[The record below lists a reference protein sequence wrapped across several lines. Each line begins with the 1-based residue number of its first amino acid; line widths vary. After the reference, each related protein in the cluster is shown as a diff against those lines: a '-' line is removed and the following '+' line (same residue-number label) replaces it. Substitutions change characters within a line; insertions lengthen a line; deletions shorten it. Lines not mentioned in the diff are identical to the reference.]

1 MFSSPVVDIFMLT
14 ENHTRKDFMMLIS
27 ARSWSVMQYVGVIP
41 GFHPLIT
48 DRASAIIS
56 SPDGC
61 LQQVMKVAMT
71 CTALIRYVIRCFTA
85 VPHLY
90 LSDLGM

>member
-27 ARSWSVMQYVGVIP
+27 AWSWSVMQYVGVIP
-41 GFHPLIT
+41 GFHSLIT

-61 LQQVMKVAMT
+61 LQQVMK
-71 CTALIRYVIRCFTA
+71 F
-85 VPHLY
+85 
-90 LSDLGM
+90 LGASFFLTFVLQQNLKFVVT